1 MCAVGDII
9 RIEEYMDHG
18 NLLSRHSFVVIDDE
32 PDKIEGVSYD
42 MICNAMSSFKDPT
55 QKERKMKYPG
65 NFPIVIDDENMISA
79 NANSKDGYIKADQ
92 LYYFNKSK
100 IRYRVIGNIKP
111 DIFDLLLEFIEESD
125 FELVDILDNL

>member
-1 MCAVGDII
+1 MCVVGDII
-9 RIEEYMDHG
+9 RIEEYKDHG

-42 MICNAMSSFKDPT
+42 MICNAMSSFKSEE
-55 QKERKMKYPG
+55 QKERKLKYPG
-65 NFPIVIDDENMISA
+65 NFPIVPTDENMISQTA
-79 NANSKDGYIKADQ
+79 NMRSGYIKADQ

-111 DIFDLLLEFIEESD
+111 DILQLLLDFIEESD